1 MQWLLF
7 VYCLLPIGLTSL
19 ILVSLPLP
27 SKVGK
32 FLNLKLLLLG
42 SVRIP
47 YMKINIIQFLIG
59 ISIITFTLTIYTVYK
74 HSKTQES
81 YWNGVGLNPTC
92 IRWRAERNFWICT
105 TNVIIYWATY
115 VIYTIKNTLY
125 KEPEKEEQEQDEEKE
140 PEQEEQE
147 QDEEQEE
154 NKEEQEEE
162 KEEQE
167 ENKEKQEKQD
177 EEKEENKEEQEEKQ
191 DEGEQEQEQDKEEQE
206 PPVDAG
212 GKHLFLTNETLISV
226 LKMIDNLTLKAVDFV
241 EVKKNN

>member
-19 ILVSLPLP
+19 ILISLPLP

-32 FLNLKLLLLG
+32 SLNSKLLFLG

-125 KEPEKEEQEQDEEKE
+125 GEPEKEEQED
-140 PEQEEQE
+140 
-147 QDEEQEE
+147 D
-154 NKEEQEEE
+154 KEEQEEE
-162 KEEQE
+162 KEQEDKKQQDQKQQEDQKEQ
-167 ENKEKQEKQD
+167 QED
-177 EEKEENKEEQEEKQ
+177 
-191 DEGEQEQEQDKEEQE
+191 
-206 PPVDAG
+206 
-212 GKHLFLTNETLISV
+212 
-226 LKMIDNLTLKAVDFV
+226 
-241 EVKKNN
+241 

>member
-32 FLNLKLLLLG
+32 SLNSKLLFLG

-125 KEPEKEEQEQDEEKE
+125 GEPEKEEQED
-140 PEQEEQE
+140 
-147 QDEEQEE
+147 
-154 NKEEQEEE
+154 E
-162 KEEQE
+162 KEEPE
-167 ENKEKQEKQD
+167 E
-177 EEKEENKEEQEEKQ
+177 
-191 DEGEQEQEQDKEEQE
+191 
-206 PPVDAG
+206 
-212 GKHLFLTNETLISV
+212 
-226 LKMIDNLTLKAVDFV
+226 
-241 EVKKNN
+241 

>member
-125 KEPEKEEQEQDEEKE
+125 KEPEKEEQEQDEE
-140 PEQEEQE
+140 
-147 QDEEQEE
+147 QEE

>member
-32 FLNLKLLLLG
+32 SLNSKLLFLG

-125 KEPEKEEQEQDEEKE
+125 GEPEKEEQEDEKE
-140 PEQEEQE
+140 EP
-147 QDEEQEE
+147 
-154 NKEEQEEE
+154 EEE
-162 KEEQE
+162 KEEPE
-167 ENKEKQEKQD
+167 
-177 EEKEENKEEQEEKQ
+177 EEK
-191 DEGEQEQEQDKEEQE
+191 E

-212 GKHLFLTNETLISV
+212 GKHFFLTNETLVSV

-241 EVKKNN
+241 EVKKND

>member
-1 MQWLLF
+1 MYYKNLKMQWLLF

-32 FLNLKLLLLG
+32 SLNSKLLLLG

-125 KEPEKEEQEQDEEKE
+125 GEPEKEEQ
-140 PEQEEQE
+140 QE
-147 QDEEQEE
+147 QQEEEQEE
-154 NKEEQEEE
+154 EKDEKEEEKEEQEDEKEEQEEE

-167 ENKEKQEKQD
+167 EEKEEPE
-177 EEKEENKEEQEEKQ
+177 EEKEEPEEEE
-191 DEGEQEQEQDKEEQE
+191 DKESLNE
-206 PPVDAG
+206 PPASTG

-226 LKMIDNLTLKAVDFV
+226 LKMIDNLTLKS
-241 EVKKNN
+241 VKKTN

>member
-1 MQWLLF
+1 MYYKNLKMQWLLF

-32 FLNLKLLLLG
+32 SLNSKLVLLG

-105 TNVIIYWATY
+105 TNVIIYWVTY

-125 KEPEKEEQEQDEEKE
+125 GEPEKEEQEEEKDEKEEEKEEQQEEQDEEKE
-140 PEQEEQE
+140 EQ
-147 QDEEQEE
+147 
-154 NKEEQEEE
+154 EQEEE

-167 ENKEKQEKQD
+167 E
-177 EEKEENKEEQEEKQ
+177 EKEEPEEEK
-191 DEGEQEQEQDKEEQE
+191 E

-226 LKMIDNLTLKAVDFV
+226 LKMIDNLTLKVVDFV

>member
-1 MQWLLF
+1 
-7 VYCLLPIGLTSL
+7 
-19 ILVSLPLP
+19 
-27 SKVGK
+27 
-32 FLNLKLLLLG
+32 
-42 SVRIP
+42 
-47 YMKINIIQFLIG
+47 MKINIIQFLIG

-167 ENKEKQEKQD
+167 ENKE
-177 EEKEENKEEQEEKQ
+177 EQEEKQ
-191 DEGEQEQEQDKEEQE
+191 DEGEQEQDKEEQE
-206 PPVDAG
+206 PLVDAG

>member
-1 MQWLLF
+1 
-7 VYCLLPIGLTSL
+7 
-19 ILVSLPLP
+19 
-27 SKVGK
+27 
-32 FLNLKLLLLG
+32 
-42 SVRIP
+42 
-47 YMKINIIQFLIG
+47 MKINIIQFLIG

-81 YWNGVGLNPTC
+81 YWNGVGLNPIC

-125 KEPEKEEQEQDEEKE
+125 GE
-140 PEQEEQE
+140 PEQEEEGQEEEKDEEEKGQEEE
-147 QDEEQEE
+147 QDEEEKGQDEE

-162 KEEQE
+162 
-167 ENKEKQEKQD
+167 EK
-177 EEKEENKEEQEEKQ
+177 
-191 DEGEQEQEQDKEEQE
+191 E

-212 GKHLFLTNETLISV
+212 GKHLFLTNETSFSV
-226 LKMIDNLTLKAVDFV
+226 LKMIDDLTLKAVDFV